1 MIQIANLLLTRRCN
15 LNCSYCNLVKDYNDK
30 PSEYPSMKNFRDNEL
45 TGEQWCD
52 ILQRLKAHNKDI
64 FIILYGGEPFLYK
77 DLDKILVYCYKEN
90 INYTI
95 ISNVTGDIVWNRV
108 WDLFRKYGKYRGFT
122 SSVDPIVMMP
132 KNKVPKKYKD
142 IYRKS
147 VEGFNKLIQVKSIGL
162 SNDVVAEITI
172 LKETIP
178 YLYNT
183 VKELS
188 QHGIY
193 SSITAVDA
201 RKSPYYDFSS
211 IDIKDGCL
219 LEQTQELKKLFS
231 RLFNDAMEGK
241 LKIHIPEVLPELY
254 KYLPSNYK
262 CKIYKNIHNLSLEP
276 NGTFRLCLRIAG
288 LETPKADYR
297 QAISTKG
304 VINKGLLPIF
314 MDWDYHHFCQG
325 CNWTCP
331 IFSERFSDKILN
343 H

>member
-15 LNCSYCNLVKDYNDK
+15 LKCSYCNLVKDYKDK
-30 PSEYPSMKNFRDNEL
+30 PADYPSMKNFRENEL

-77 DLDKILVYCYKEN
+77 DLDKILVYCYRER

-95 ISNVTGDIVWNRV
+95 ISNSTGGLVWNRV
-108 WDLFRKYGKYRGFT
+108 WNLYHQYGKYRGFT

-132 KNKVPKKYKD
+132 ERKVPKKYKD

-147 VEGFNKLIQVKSIGL
+147 TEGLNKLIQAKISGL
-162 SNDVVAEITI
+162 SDDVVAEITI

-178 YLYNT
+178 YLYGT
-183 VKELS
+183 VAKLS
-188 QHGIY
+188 EHGIY

-211 IDIKDGCL
+211 VDVKDGCL
-219 LEQTQELKKLFS
+219 LEQTQELKELFA
-231 RLFNDAMEGK
+231 RLYNDAMEGK
-241 LKIHIPEVLPELY
+241 LKIHIPQTLDVLY
-254 KYLPSNYK
+254 QYLPSNYK
-262 CKIYKNIHNLSLEP
+262 CQIHKNIHNVSIEP

-288 LETPKADYR
+288 LETPAVDYR
-297 QAISTKG
+297 KAISTKG
-304 VINKGLLPIF
+304 VISQELMKAIQ
-314 MDWDYHHFCQG
+314 WDYSELCKC
-325 CNWTCP
+325 CNWTCQMMSSLAP
-331 IFSERFSDKILN
+331 DKILN